1 MSSAFFLFLPFFI
14 AFVVQWGVEAPDG
27 VLMRLCLCW
36 AGLRSALQSK
46 VGFRLSRKKGEEE
59 GRNEVMAAAAAE
71 KEGENV
77 FSFRVLGEDEG
88 RGGGGKKLMVCQPE
102 SIERSLEAAAN
113 FGSGGLSLFFYFWP
127 RMSERRENCP
137 PPPLPP
143 LLSSIFR
150 ATNVR
155 RFFPLLF
162 QLCLPVGHFLTS
174 VWIEGGQ
181 WKNKIPLR

>member
-1 MSSAFFLFLPFFI
+1 
-14 AFVVQWGVEAPDG
+14 
-27 VLMRLCLCW
+27 MRLCLCW

-113 FGSGGLSLFFYFWP
+113 FGSGGLSPLLF
-127 RMSERRENCP
+127 SGQECP
-137 PPPLPP
+137 KGGKIVPPLRSS
-143 LLSSIFR
+143 LLSLISR

-162 QLCLPVGHFLTS
+162 QVCLPAGHFLIS
-174 VWIEGGQ
+174 VWRGRE
-181 WKNKIPLR
+181 WKNKIPPGT